1 MLKWEKGKGG
11 ENMELTTALTEFP
24 GVGPARAKALAKLGL
39 TTAGD
44 LLEYFPR
51 DYEDRRQFYDIT
63 QAPEGLPVCSPPWW
77 RLPPPLPTSAR
88 G

>member
-1 MLKWEKGKGG
+1 
-11 ENMELTTALTEFP
+11 MELTTALTEFP

-63 QAPEGLPVCSPPWW
+63 QAPEGLPVCVSALVATP
-77 RLPPPLPTSAR
+77 PTSAR